1 MSALTKHQKQA
12 TRKTRK
18 YFEMSSNFVLSL
30 DVTGGAVLHP
40 RLGSAAGHDHVSAN
54 HIADRSQAANQ
65 RRPILDIRG
74 TKGLYQAD
82 TIKQLMT

>member
-1 MSALTKHQKQA
+1 MQL

-18 YFEMSSNFVLSL
+18 YFEMSSNI
-30 DVTGGAVLHP
+30 VTGGAMLHP
-40 RLGSAAGHDHVSAN
+40 RLSSAAGHDHVSAN

-74 TKGLYQAD
+74 TKGLNKAD
-82 TIKQLMT
+82 TIKHLMT